1 MTAYTADNFLQ
12 LPHNGV
18 YGNKSTVQG
27 VYASLGT
34 GAVAGDTFDLV
45 KIPAG
50 ATVVSGFIYTTQMTG
65 TSTVVFGVRA
75 ADGTSTNTLGTGTAL
90 LVGGTASAIVTANV
104 LNALA
109 LRFVPFTND
118 FDTIIY
124 ATYVSGATGGPT
136 ANDNFNVVVDYVAN
150 STK

>member
-18 YGNKSTVQG
+18 YGNKSVI
-27 VYASLGT
+27 LGT
-34 GAVAGDTFDLV
+34 YANLTTAVVAGDTLDFV

-50 ATVVSGFIYTTQMTG
+50 ATVVSGFFYTTQMTG

-75 ADGTSTNTLGTGTAL
+75 ADGTSTIAVGTGTAI
-90 LVGGTASAIVTANV
+90 LVGGTASAVVTANV
-104 LNALA
+104 LNNLA
-109 LRFVPFTND
+109 LRFVPFTCD
-118 FDTIIY
+118 FDTIAY

-136 ANDNFNVVVDYVAN
+136 ANDSLGLVLEYIAQG
-150 STK
+150 TR